1 MITESYDKQTGIVAI
16 VMTGTVTVDEYI
28 EWTRTLTP
36 GKISS
41 RKLKLIVNGVKAN
54 YSFRPV
60 EFLKIDQWISD
71 LCTLFESVVI
81 ARVHLRPK
89 ETAISEMADKRQHPS
104 NYITGMFTS
113 QESAEQW
120 LLER

>member
-16 VMTGTVTVDEYI
+16 VIAGTVTVDEYI

-36 GKISS
+36 EKVSS
-41 RKLKLIVNGVKAN
+41 RKLKLMVNGVKAD

-60 EFLKIDQWISD
+60 EFLKIDQWVSD

-81 ARVHLRPK
+81 ARIHMRPK
-89 ETAISEMADKRQHPS
+89 ETAISEIADKRAHPS
-104 NYITGMFTS
+104 NYLTRLFTS